1 MNAKV
6 DLPAELTLADLAND
20 RDVLRERKRE
30 LEAEIKLLDQ
40 ALAANELAIIERL
53 DEMGVSRFAVGK
65 LSFSISENTVGNVED
80 WDQVYDY
87 IKANNAFHLV
97 QRRLANAAYKE
108 LLDMGDSLPGVVPFN
123 KRSLNFRKTA

>member
-1 MNAKV
+1 MNAAV
-6 DLPAELTLADLAND
+6 ELPTEVTLADLATQ

-30 LEAEIKLLDQ
+30 LETEVKSIDK
-40 ALAANELAIIERL
+40 ALAENELLIIERL
-53 DEMGVSRFAVGK
+53 DGMGVNKFAVGK

-80 WDQVYDY
+80 WDQVHAY
-87 IKANNAFHLV
+87 IRDNNAFHLV

-123 KRSLNFRKTA
+123 KRSLNFRKGA

>member
-6 DLPAELTLADLAND
+6 DLPAEVTLADLAND
-20 RDVLRERKRE
+20 RDTLRERKRE
-30 LEAEIKLLDQ
+30 LEAEVKLLDQ

-53 DEMGVSRFAVGK
+53 DEMGVNKFAVGK

-97 QRRLANAAYKE
+97 QRRLANAAYGE

-123 KRSLNFRKTA
+123 KRSLNFRKGA

>member
-30 LEAEIKLLDQ
+30 LEAEVKLLDQ

-80 WDQVYDY
+80 WDQVYAY
-87 IKANNAFHLV
+87 IRDNNAFHLV

-123 KRSLNFRKTA
+123 KRSLNFRKGA

>member
-6 DLPAELTLADLAND
+6 DAPTEVTLAYLANR
-20 RDVLRERKRE
+20 RDDLRERKRE
-30 LEAEIKLLDQ
+30 LEAEVKVIDQ
-40 ALAANELAIIERL
+40 ALAANELEIIERL

-80 WDQVYDY
+80 WDQVYAY
-87 IKANNAFHLV
+87 IRDNNAFHLV

-123 KRSLNFRKTA
+123 KRSLNFRKGA

>member
-20 RDVLRERKRE
+20 RDNLRERKRE
-30 LEAEIKLLDQ
+30 LEAEVKVIDQ
-40 ALAANELAIIERL
+40 ALAANELEIIERL

-80 WDQVYDY
+80 WDQVYAY
-87 IKANNAFHLV
+87 IRDNNAFHLV

-123 KRSLNFRKTA
+123 KRSLNFRKGA

>member
-1 MNAKV
+1 MNAKI
-6 DLPAELTLADLAND
+6 DLPAELTLADLANR
-20 RDVLRERKRE
+20 RDALRDRKRE
-30 LEAEIKLLDQ
+30 LEAEVKVIDKE
-40 ALAANELAIIERL
+40 LAANELAIIERL

-80 WDQVYDY
+80 WDQVHAY
-87 IKANNAFHLV
+87 IRDNNAFHLV

-123 KRSLNFRKTA
+123 KRSLNFRKGA